1 LILDVQAI
9 VNLLW
14 LLYCLDFVD
23 LLLNIV
29 APLWLLYCLDFVDL
43 LLTIVAPL
51 WFLLD
56 AFLALVDMLKLLFM
70 I

>member
-9 VNLLW
+9 VN
-14 LLYCLDFVD
+14 FF
-23 LLLNIV
+23 
-29 APLWLLYCLDFVDL
+29 WLLYCLDFVDL

-51 WFLLD
+51 WFFLD
-56 AFLALVDMLKLLFM
+56 ALLALVDMLKLLFM